1 MCSNWV
7 CIPTPCGAI
16 LAISSDSVFKKG
28 EQEMNVVTSF
38 KDIVEALS
46 SLTDEELA
54 KLNYEVWH
62 VAYMRANSPKEK
74 KA

>member
-1 MCSNWV
+1 M
-7 CIPTPCGAI
+7 T
-16 LAISSDSVFKKG
+16 FK
-28 EQEMNVVTSF
+28 N
-38 KDIVEALS
+38 IVEALS

-62 VAYMRANSPKEK
+62 VAYMRANPKEK

>member
-7 CIPTPCGAI
+7 CIPTTCGAI
-16 LAISSDSVFKKG
+16 LTLPSDSAFEKG
-28 EQEMNVVTSF
+28 EQEMKF

-74 KA
+74 K

>member
-16 LAISSDSVFKKG
+16 LTLPSDSAFEKG
-28 EQEMNVVTSF
+28 EQEVTF
-38 KDIVEALS
+38 KTIVEALS

-62 VAYMRANSPKEK
+62 VAYMRANQKEK
-74 KA
+74 KV